1 MKMSKFKIFFLLL
14 LSMYNIQSNI
24 PLHNN
29 FENHC
34 IRNEAQKNI
43 FKVVS
48 IIHSSFSL
56 INKKFNLLFIFIL
69 YVMKQHNKHKIYMIN
84 VMKVLKSEICT

>member
-1 MKMSKFKIFFLLL
+1 MKMSKLKIFFLLL
-14 LSMYNIQSNI
+14 LSMYNIQSNM

-29 FENHC
+29 FENRC
-34 IRNEAQKNI
+34 IRNEAQTNI

-56 INKKFNLLFIFIL
+56 INKRFKLLFMFYSICQ
-69 YVMKQHNKHKIYMIN
+69 KQHNKHKIYMIN